1 MMEVKGFIRCDQ
13 DSGFSAHIGPFYQKP
28 QGEGFVRAL
37 QLGDIHLN
45 PEGVVHGG
53 VLLSFADYVIYR
65 AIGDIT
71 GHQMKFAT
79 IQLNSQFLAAAKAGE
94 VLLGEGRI
102 VRQTRS
108 VIFAEGRLF
117 TERREIMAANGIW
130 KVLGA

>member
-1 MMEVKGFIRCDQ
+1 MMEAQGFSHCDQ
-13 DSGFSAHIGPFYQKP
+13 DSGFSAHIGPFYQKQ
-28 QGEGFVRAL
+28 QGEQWLRAL
-37 QLGDIHLN
+37 PLTDIHLN

-53 VLLSFADYVIYR
+53 VLLAFADYVIYR

-71 GHQMKFAT
+71 GHQMRFAT
-79 IQLNSQFLAAAKAGE
+79 IQLSSQFLAAAKAGE

-108 VIFAEGRLF
+108 VIFAEGRLY